1 MIMEPIQMAITTGLF
16 GVLGATTTYRWIL
29 TTGRVTE
36 YSRQRIWILTL
47 SAAVAAAA
55 LWVLLGVG
63 LDRLPERWARLLP
76 IIGLIGL
83 ALFSRW
89 KPARTSVAEREST
102 RRIQSAILIGGFI
115 LIAFC
120 LLVFWPK

>member
-1 MIMEPIQMAITTGLF
+1 MMMEPTQMAITSGIF
-16 GVLGATTTYRWIL
+16 AILGAMTTYRWIG

-55 LWVLLGVG
+55 FWVLLGVG
-63 LDRLPERWARLLP
+63 LDRLPERWARLVP

-89 KPARTSVAEREST
+89 KPAPISVAEREST
-102 RRIQSAILIGGFI
+102 RRMQVAILIGGFI